1 MSSTLDQLTTYRRLV
16 TLNDGLRVLVR
27 PLTKGDKEQ
36 LLRLFARAPQ
46 EDLDYFRSDA
56 GNPAVV
62 ASWCD
67 ALDYRKVFPIVAV
80 VNDQIIGD
88 ATLHLSSS
96 YNRHIGWVRLYLD
109 REFRRRGMGGL
120 MLSGLIDIA
129 RKLGLQQLIAEVVT
143 NQVLIIKAFQNLGFK
158 DEFIYRDYFM
168 TPQGET
174 LDVALLI
181 LRLVENPTT
190 F

>member
-1 MSSTLDQLTTYRRLV
+1 MLEQLATYRRLV
-16 TLNDGLRVLVR
+16 TLNDGLRVLIR
-27 PLTKGDKEQ
+27 PLTQADKEQ
-36 LLRLFARAPQ
+36 LLKLFANASQ

-56 GNPAVV
+56 SDPQIV

-67 ALDYRKVFPIVAV
+67 KLDYAQVFPLVAV
-80 VNDQIIGD
+80 VNDQIVGD
-88 ATLHLSSS
+88 ATLQIGVN
-96 YNRHIGWVRLYLD
+96 YNRHVGWVRLYLD
-109 REFRRRGMGGL
+109 REYRRRGMGGL

-129 RKLGLQQLIAEVVT
+129 RKIGLQQLVAEIVT
-143 NQVLIIKAFQNLGFK
+143 NQVQVIKAFQSLGFK
-158 DEFIYRDYFM
+158 QEFIYRDYFM

-181 LRLVENPTT
+181 LRIVENPAT